1 MLVRFE
7 RLQPLRLRVEKSQ
20 CDLADLFPTHSA
32 RAAEWMRHPAE
43 WIVKHETAAR
53 FEAAAGDE
61 LTYPPR
67 EGKETRSRY

>member
-1 MLVRFE
+1 
-7 RLQPLRLRVEKSQ
+7 
-20 CDLADLFPTHSA
+20 LADLFPTHSA
-32 RAAEWMRHPAE
+32 RAAEWMRPPAE